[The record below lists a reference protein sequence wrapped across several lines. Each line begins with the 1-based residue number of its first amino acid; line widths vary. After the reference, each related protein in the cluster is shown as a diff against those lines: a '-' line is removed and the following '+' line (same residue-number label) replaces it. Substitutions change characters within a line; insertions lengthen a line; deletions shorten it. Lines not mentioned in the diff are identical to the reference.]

1 MKKTINIFLIMAI
14 VVIIMS
20 VFNQVFAVIDPNDY
34 QPGEMTGNDSKTIVA
49 KASIILGAIR
59 NISVVVSVIILMVIG
74 FKYIIGSVEQKA
86 NYKQTMVPYIIGC
99 IMAVAGTTI
108 VSFIYNAVH
117 WKVGDYNEVKNVNN
131 CVNNCY
137 RLSIL

>member
-14 VVIIMS
+14 VVIIMG
-20 VFNQVFAVIDPNDY
+20 VFNQVFAVINPNDY
-34 QPGEMTGNDSKTIVA
+34 QP

>member
-14 VVIIMS
+14 VVIIMG

-59 NISVVVSVIILMVIG
+59 NISVIVSVIILMVIG
-74 FKYIIGSVEQKA
+74 FKYIIGSAEQKA

-117 WKVGDYNEVKNVNN
+117 
-131 CVNNCY
+131 
-137 RLSIL
+137 